1 MKKII
6 IILYVN
12 DGKIFIIKKLLKMFD
27 KRYRKDYNS
36 IIIILRGGL
45 YMQDPTV
52 KEMIVEFLED
62 LKLVSKRSDLTITQY
77 EIALNEFNKYMFEN
91 DGKISDM
98 ANIRARHILK
108 KWINVVQQ
116 EGLSAASL
124 NQRLTALSMF
134 YKFLIGDLYDL
145 VNVVTGIPR
154 FISEDNANDKKKFL
168 YMDEAKSVVKLVEQ
182 KDDKKLTAYENARN
196 EIIIKLF
203 LGCGLRISE
212 LSKLEYKHINV
223 EEGRIY
229 ITSDIAKFKKAR
241 VVDVPESVIDAYV
254 KYLKIRKEHKN
265 KSDFLFI
272 SRKNNPIHVNTIR
285 DIVAKVSMQAT
296 GEKINPHG
304 LRHTYGT
311 QQIAGG
317 QDPLYVSQQMGHA
330 NLEITTGIYVHQAIE
345 SINRANNNPIFI

>member
-1 MKKII
+1 
-6 IILYVN
+6 
-12 DGKIFIIKKLLKMFD
+12 
-27 KRYRKDYNS
+27 
-36 IIIILRGGL
+36 
-45 YMQDPTV
+45 MQDVTI
-52 KEMIVEFLED
+52 KEMVVEFLDD
-62 LKLVSKRSDLTITQY
+62 LKLVFKRSDLTIEQY
-77 EIALNEFNKYMFEN
+77 RIALNEFDKYMFSN

-98 ANIRARHILK
+98 SKIKARHVLK
-108 KWINVVQQ
+108 KWLSIIQE
-116 EGLSAASL
+116 EGLSSASL

-134 YKFLIGDLYDL
+134 YKFLIGDGYHLT
-145 VNVVTGIPR
+145 NITIGIPR
-154 FISEDNANDKKKFL
+154 FITEASSDKKKFL
-168 YMDEAKSVVKLVEQ
+168 YMDEAKNVVKLVEK
-182 KDDKKLTAYENARN
+182 KDDKKLTVYENARN

-223 EEGRIY
+223 DEARIY

-241 VVDVPESVIDAYV
+241 VVDVPESVIDVYIE
-254 KYLKIRKEHKN
+254 YLKLRKEHKN
-265 KSDFLFI
+265 QSDYLFI

-285 DIVAKVSMQAT
+285 DIVSKVSTRAT

-330 NLEITTGIYVHQAIE
+330 NLEITTGIYVHQAME
-345 SINRANNNPIFI
+345 SNKANNNPIFI

>member
-1 MKKII
+1 MHDITI
-6 IILYVN
+6 
-12 DGKIFIIKKLLKMFD
+12 
-27 KRYRKDYNS
+27 
-36 IIIILRGGL
+36 
-45 YMQDPTV
+45 
-52 KEMIVEFLED
+52 KEMIREFLED

-98 ANIRARHILK
+98 AKVRARHILK
-108 KWINVVQQ
+108 NWLNIVKE

-134 YKFLIGDLYDL
+134 YKFLIGDQYDL
-145 VNVVTGIPR
+145 VNIIVGIPK
-154 FISEDNANDKKKFL
+154 FINEDTNDKKKFL
-168 YMDEAKSVVKLVEQ
+168 YMDEAKNVVKLVEQ
-182 KDDKKLTAYENARN
+182 KDDKKLTVYENARN

-212 LSKLEYKHINV
+212 LSKLEYRHINID
-223 EEGRIY
+223 ESRIY
-229 ITSDIAKFKKAR
+229 ITSDIAKFKKSR
-241 VVDVPESVIDAYV
+241 VVDVPSSVIDAYV
-254 KYLKIRKEHKN
+254 EYLKLRKEHKN
-265 KSDFLFI
+265 QSNFLFI

-285 DIVAKVSMQAT
+285 DIVAKVSTMAT
-296 GEKINPHG
+296 GEKINPHA

-330 NLEITTGIYVHQAIE
+330 NLEITTGIYVHQAKE
-345 SINRANNNPIFI
+345 SINRANNNPIFM

>member
-1 MKKII
+1 
-6 IILYVN
+6 
-12 DGKIFIIKKLLKMFD
+12 
-27 KRYRKDYNS
+27 
-36 IIIILRGGL
+36 
-45 YMQDPTV
+45 MQDATI
-52 KEMIVEFLED
+52 KEMIAEFLDD
-62 LKLVSKRSDLTITQY
+62 LKLVSNRTDLTIIQY
-77 EIALNEFNKYMFEN
+77 EMALNEFNKYMFNNE
-91 DGKISDM
+91 GKISDM
-98 ANIRARHILK
+98 AKIRARHILK
-108 KWINVVQQ
+108 NWINVVRY
-116 EGLSAASL
+116 EGNGLSASSL

-154 FISEDNANDKKKFL
+154 FICENTNDKKKFL
-168 YMDEAKSVVKLVEQ
+168 YMDEAKSVIELVEK

-196 EIIIKLF
+196 EIIIKFF
-203 LGCGLRISE
+203 LAGGFRISE
-212 LSKLEYKHINV
+212 LSKLEYKHINI
-223 EEGRIY
+223 EENRVY
-229 ITSDIAKFKKAR
+229 ITSDIAKGKKAR
-241 VVDVPESVIDAYV
+241 VVDVPQTVIEAYI
-254 KYLKIRKEHKN
+254 KYLDLRRKHKN
-265 KSDFLFI
+265 KSNFLFI

-285 DIVAKVSMQAT
+285 DIVEKVSTQAT

>member
-1 MKKII
+1 
-6 IILYVN
+6 
-12 DGKIFIIKKLLKMFD
+12 
-27 KRYRKDYNS
+27 
-36 IIIILRGGL
+36 
-45 YMQDPTV
+45 MQDATI
-52 KEMIVEFLED
+52 KEMISEFLDD

-77 EIALNEFNKYMFEN
+77 EMALNEFNKYMFEN

-98 ANIRARHILK
+98 AKVRARHILK
-108 KWINVVQQ
+108 NWLNVVQQ

-154 FISEDNANDKKKFL
+154 FIVNEENDKKKFL
-168 YMDEAKSVVKLVEQ
+168 YMDEAKNVVKLVEQ
-182 KDDKKLTAYENARN
+182 KDDKKLTPYENARN

-223 EEGRIY
+223 NEGRIY
-229 ITSDIAKFKKAR
+229 ITSDIAKFKKSR
-241 VVDVPESVIDAYV
+241 VVDVPQTVIDAYIE
-254 KYLKIRKEHKN
+254 YLEIRKKHKN
-265 KSDFLFI
+265 QSDFLFI

-285 DIVAKVSMQAT
+285 DIVAKVSTKAT

-330 NLEITTGIYVHQAIE
+330 NLEITTGIYVHQAKE